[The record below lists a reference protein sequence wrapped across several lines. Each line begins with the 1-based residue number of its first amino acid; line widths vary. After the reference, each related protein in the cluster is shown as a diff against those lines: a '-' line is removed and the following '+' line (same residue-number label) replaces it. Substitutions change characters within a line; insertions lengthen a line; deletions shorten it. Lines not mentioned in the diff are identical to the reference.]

1 MIPYISFLGSRKL
14 VSTIF
19 RKLFSDIIL
28 FFASPM
34 EFKNYLKMYI
44 CSYNH
49 HRIWKVYILD
59 LFSPPPPPVE
69 FLVVL
74 NCNPLGLILFVK

>member
-1 MIPYISFLGSRKL
+1 MEMIPYISFLGSRKL

-49 HRIWKVYILD
+49 HGI
-59 LFSPPPPPVE
+59 
-69 FLVVL
+69 
-74 NCNPLGLILFVK
+74 